1 MVNLTIYSSLT
12 VYIKCS
18 ELDPHGAFGDG
29 NPVGGNVTSNIT
41 GKDENL
47 AEWMVCLDYISSLTP
62 ILTDFISL
70 ALYREMPALKVWG

>member
-1 MVNLTIYSSLT
+1 VTSAVNLTIYSSLT

-47 AEWMVCLDYISSLTP
+47 AEWMVCLDYISSLTD
-62 ILTDFISL
+62 THRFHFSSFIS
-70 ALYREMPALKVWG
+70 

>member
-1 MVNLTIYSSLT
+1 VSSAVNLTIYSSLR

-41 GKDENL
+41 GKDENF
-47 AEWMVCLDYISSLTP
+47 AEWMVCLHHHIFLDPDTHMFHFSS
-62 ILTDFISL
+62 FIS
-70 ALYREMPALKVWG
+70 